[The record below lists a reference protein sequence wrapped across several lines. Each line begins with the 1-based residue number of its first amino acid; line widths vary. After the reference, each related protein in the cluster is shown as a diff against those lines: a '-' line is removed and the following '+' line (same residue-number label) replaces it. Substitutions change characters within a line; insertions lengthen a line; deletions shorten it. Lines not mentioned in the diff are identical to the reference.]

1 MLKNGPVLALNL
13 LKVDESVDG
22 PDQVNYAAM
31 SLDANKPNPKVTS
44 AGKKY
49 GEYDYQAETID
60 KMLYNTSSGDI
71 IPYVGKTP
79 YPSLFERSRFWI
91 PSKHNL

>member
-31 SLDANKPNPKVTS
+31 SLDANNPNPKVVD

-49 GEYDYQAETID
+49 GEYDYQATTID
-60 KMLYNTSSGDI
+60 KVLYDTSVGDN

-79 YPSLFERSRFWI
+79 FSSLFDRSRFWI

>member
-31 SLDANKPNPKVTS
+31 SLDSNKPNPKVKD

-49 GEYDYQAETID
+49 GEYDYQASTID
-60 KMLYNTSSGDI
+60 NILYDTSVGDN

-79 YPSLFERSRFWI
+79 FPSLFDRSRFWI